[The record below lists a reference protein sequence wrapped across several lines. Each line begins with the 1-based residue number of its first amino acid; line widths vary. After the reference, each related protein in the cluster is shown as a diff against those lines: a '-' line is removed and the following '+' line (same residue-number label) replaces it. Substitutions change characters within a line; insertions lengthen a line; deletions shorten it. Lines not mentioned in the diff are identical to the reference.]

1 MQKLLIGAG
10 VVALV
15 LVGIFFLMKVTV
27 TNGIVRSENA
37 VDQAWADVEAAYQ
50 RRLDTLPK
58 FVKTVQFSADF
69 QLKLQKDYAQAREGI
84 KEAAQSGNPET
95 LQQAANDKFN
105 AMLIVVRQEA
115 VPEAKTDQLTE
126 LNAQIENVE
135 RVINHERN
143 KFNAAVKAY
152 NDKIETWPGS
162 MFSGSREPKEGFH
175 AQQGAEESPE
185 IDLKLK

>member
-1 MQKLLIGAG
+1 MKILIGVA
-10 VVALV
+10 VALV
-15 LVGIFFLMKVTV
+15 VSVGVFFIIMKVSV
-27 TNGIVRSENA
+27 TNGIVRAENT
-37 VDQAWADVEAAYQ
+37 VDQAWSDVEAAYQ

-58 FVKTVQFSADF
+58 FAQTAKFSTEF
-69 QLKLQKDYAQAREGI
+69 QLKLQETYVQGREGI
-84 KEAAQSGNPET
+84 KQAAQSGNPEA

-105 AMLIVVRQEA
+105 AMLIAVRQEA

-143 KFNAAVKAY
+143 SYNASVKAY

-162 MFSGSREPKEGFH
+162 MFRGSRETREGFR
-175 AQQGAEESPE
+175 AQPGAETSP
-185 IDLKLK
+185 DLDLELK